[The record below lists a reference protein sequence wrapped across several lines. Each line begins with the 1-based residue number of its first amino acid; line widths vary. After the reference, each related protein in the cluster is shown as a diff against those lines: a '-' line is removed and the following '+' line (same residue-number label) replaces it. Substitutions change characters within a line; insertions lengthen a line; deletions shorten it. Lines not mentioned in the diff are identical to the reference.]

1 VNLSNQSLL
10 QQKTFAVYDSTS
22 ARHRLVQSC
31 QDLIDQQKLHWP
43 QLTEGY
49 AALQSVQV
57 REIIC
62 NNFTVTLQFN
72 PKRIRS
78 TGADLDAKTI
88 RERRCF
94 LCPEHL
100 PDSQKG
106 ILYRDEFFLLCN
118 PVPVFTRHMTFSS
131 VHHIPQELE
140 PSLDILLDLARDLH
154 PDFTV
159 FYNGPKSG
167 ASAPDHL
174 HFQAS
179 PWRAIPIEHD
189 AVDMRRR
196 KRLYYK
202 DHVSGSVLMNYGRTA
217 LVIESTEKKQLLK
230 FLHAILGE
238 WKNTFGSSEEPKINV
253 LCSYQEELWR
263 VIILPRRKHR
273 PDVFFAEGDAR
284 VLISP
289 AAVDMG
295 GFIVTPIEKDFMRVD
310 AHLIENI
317 FAEVTEPQKVV
328 ETIIKTLQ

>member
-1 VNLSNQSLL
+1 VNLSDQTLL
-10 QQKTFAVYDSTS
+10 KQKTFSVYNSTS
-22 ARHRLVQSC
+22 TPSTLVQLCRS
-31 QDLIDQQKLHWP
+31 LIDQQKLHWP

-49 AALQSVQV
+49 AALESVQV
-57 REIIC
+57 REIAC
-62 NNFTVTLQFN
+62 DNFTVTIQCN

-88 RERRCF
+88 RERKCF

-100 PDSQKG
+100 PDLQKG
-106 ILYRDEFFLLCN
+106 ILYRDDFFLLCN
-118 PVPVFTRHMTFSS
+118 PAPIFAQHLTFSS
-131 VHHIPQELE
+131 IHHIPQELE
-140 PSLDILLDLARDLH
+140 PSLHILLDLAKDLH

-174 HFQAS
+174 HFQVS
-179 PWRAIPIEHD
+179 PWRALPIERD

-217 LVIESTEKKQLLK
+217 LVIESTEKHQLLK
-230 FLHAILGE
+230 FLKNILE
-238 WKNTFGSSEEPKINV
+238 KWKKILDSSEEPKINL

-273 PDVFFAEGDAR
+273 PDVFFAEGEAR

-295 GFIVTPIEKDFMRVD
+295 GFLVTPMEKDFKRAD
-310 AHLIENI
+310 ARLIEDI
-317 FAEVTEPQKVV
+317 FAEVTEPQNVV
-328 ETIIKTLQ
+328 ETIIKTLL